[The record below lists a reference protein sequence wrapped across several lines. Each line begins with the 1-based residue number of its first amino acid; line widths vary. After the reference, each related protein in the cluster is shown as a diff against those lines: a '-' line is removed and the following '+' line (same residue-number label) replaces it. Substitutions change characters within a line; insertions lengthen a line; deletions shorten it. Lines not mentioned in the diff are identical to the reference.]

1 MRRLIWLC
9 ILLAGCSTGGAVRF
23 APTPVPLDETPA
35 TYAHPSAAF
44 RAQLPGDWA
53 IYERHVQTLAAAS
66 FSPPGSHVPLLRLA
80 ALRTDAPPQDA
91 SAINTLLDRYQTT
104 VRPDA
109 GRYREQ
115 SREAMGDGSWRLTGL
130 RQTPGGGTQQVNT
143 FIEFEQDLIGVA
155 EVVLPTDPRLQQQL
169 QAVLNTFQ
177 LQPEPDLQPA
187 DLDTLAFA
195 TTNALEPLNVHGWTT
210 ADGVF
215 FITGEVAN
223 YTDRALMEVPIR
235 AVLSTADGREI
246 AEAVDTV
253 MGYGVPPSGFAPFSL
268 RFGDGQPALTSRYR
282 LFFGDEGWSPYD
294 GELLP
299 TGILTWTDESEL
311 TEEGRL
317 VVRGSVSNAS
327 TDSYAYLPR
336 VIATVFDEQQRIVAA
351 GFTDLDEI
359 ELEPGE
365 TTPFEL
371 VLPELGGFP
380 SRYIIEVQAQ
390 P

>member
-1 MRRLIWLC
+1 
-9 ILLAGCSTGGAVRF
+9 
-23 APTPVPLDETPA
+23 
-35 TYAHPSAAF
+35 
-44 RAQLPGDWA
+44 
-53 IYERHVQTLAAAS
+53 
-66 FSPPGSHVPLLRLA
+66 
-80 ALRTDAPPQDA
+80 
-91 SAINTLLDRYQTT
+91 
-104 VRPDA
+104 
-109 GRYREQ
+109 
-115 SREAMGDGSWRLTGL
+115 
-130 RQTPGGGTQQVNT
+130 
-143 FIEFEQDLIGVA
+143 
-155 EVVLPTDPRLQQQL
+155 
-169 QAVLNTFQ
+169 
-177 LQPEPDLQPA
+177 
-187 DLDTLAFA
+187 
-195 TTNALEPLNVHGWTT
+195 
-210 ADGVF
+210 
-215 FITGEVAN
+215 
-223 YTDRALMEVPIR
+223 MEVPIR